1 MKRYSASQS
10 GTDSYISVSLQSKY
24 KNICNLKVLILFHQK
39 DLSANGQ
46 RLKYYLAWVLAEIV
60 NNASGFGFNGY
71 DSDGNAKWDLL
82 TNIKILKLEVK

>member
-1 MKRYSASQS
+1 M
-10 GTDSYISVSLQSKY
+10 
-24 KNICNLKVLILFHQK
+24 KVLILFHQK